1 MPVAISNCY
10 VIEKAIKDLLCD
22 DNTPMKFKAIDVQSN
37 ISALSRPGLACAVM
51 SGDFTE
57 ADFSGRI
64 EENAKIVVSL
74 VFKNVASEEE
84 RRKIAHPA
92 VSYVIG
98 KLHNN
103 DVGLDMKP
111 LSVARWRDVTT
122 AEHLTVACMVVE
134 IEFTTQFTVTP
145 ESAEHNYRELLSIGT
160 TFKIEGHDYEMIIH
174 GDAVVKEPK
183 VKILEL
189 EDGYIF
195 KLENDKF
202 LILENDDS

>member
-1 MPVAISNCY
+1 MPVAITDCY
-10 VIEKAIKDLLCD
+10 VIEKAIKDYLCG

-111 LSVARWRDVTT
+111 LSVASWRDVTT
-122 AEHLTVACMVVE
+122 SEQLAVACMVVE
-134 IEFTTQFTVTP
+134 IEFKTQFTVTP
-145 ESAEHNYRELLSIGT
+145 ESAEQNYRELLSISS
-160 TFKIEGHDYEMIIH
+160 TFKSETPDHETLAEGD
-174 GDAVVKEPK
+174 V
-183 VKILEL
+183 
-189 EDGYIF
+189 IF
-195 KLENDKF
+195 KEVNN
-202 LILENDDS
+202 EPEQ